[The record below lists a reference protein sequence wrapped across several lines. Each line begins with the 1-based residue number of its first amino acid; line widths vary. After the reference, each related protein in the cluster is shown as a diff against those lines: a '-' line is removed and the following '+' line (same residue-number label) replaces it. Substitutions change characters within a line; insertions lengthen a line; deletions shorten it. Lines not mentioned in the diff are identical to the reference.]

1 MIKTITSVL
10 FILLILVN
18 TSFAAQASQQW
29 ADINAQIVATNE
41 TVQATIATVNAD
53 ISNRRQAL
61 QQQLQAIKVKSL
73 QTKNSAKQLTASL
86 QKLQQ
91 QEAEL
96 KQLLVGKQKTLEKIE
111 TTVRDNAKLILIN
124 NSDNNVVS
132 VASMSIKQLQQ
143 ISTSDDFPALTDIHI
158 LNQIIL
164 DNIAQSGQLTL
175 SREMVFNRDG
185 VAVEAQVLRCG
196 DFQVIYKHGD
206 EVGFLI
212 RDAVTSS
219 LRVATYV
226 PNTTEFENINSIF
239 RLATSASNKLIIVK
253 HFPVAISGGDFINNP
268 PPVNGLWSAVTSGG
282 LFIWPI
288 ILLAIV
294 GILLVLE
301 RCLVLYRIVAN
312 GSQAVTR
319 ATELLPGKLLT
330 PAECVV
336 GAIARVAHESLEV
349 RECRMEEAILEQLP
363 RLERF
368 LQTLKIMAAIAPL
381 LGLLGTVSGII
392 QTFQVISTSGNSD
405 PKLLSAGISE
415 ALLTTEAGL
424 LVAIPLL
431 LCHHFLQLRV
441 KTIVLDMESAGA
453 AMLSPVT
460 PKDLV

>member
-1 MIKTITSVL
+1 MLAS
-10 FILLILVN
+10 
-18 TSFAAQASQQW
+18 TSFAAQTSPQW
-29 ADINAQIVATNE
+29 SDINAQIVATNE
-41 TVQATIATVNAD
+41 KVLATIATVNAD

-61 QQQLQAIKVKSL
+61 QQQLQAIKLKTL
-73 QTKNSAKQLTASL
+73 QTKNSTKQLTASL

-96 KQLLVGKQKTLEKIE
+96 KQLLLGKQKTLEKIE

-124 NSDNNVVS
+124 NSDHN
-132 VASMSIKQLQQ
+132 VASVTPMSIKQLQQ
-143 ISTSDDFPALTDIHI
+143 ISTSDDFPALADIHI

-164 DNIAQSGQLTL
+164 DNIVQSGQLTL
-175 SREMVFNRDG
+175 SREMIFNRDG
-185 VAVEAQVLRCG
+185 IAVEAQVIRCG
-196 DFQVIYKHGD
+196 NFQVIYKYGD

-212 RDAVTSS
+212 YDSVTSS
-219 LRVATYV
+219 LRVATYI
-226 PNTTEFENINSIF
+226 PNANEIININSIF
-239 RLATSASNKLIIVK
+239 KLTTNANNQLIHAD

-268 PPVNGLWSAVTSGG
+268 SPVSGLWSAVNSGG

-301 RCLVLYRIVAN
+301 RCLVLYQIVAN
-312 GSQAVTR
+312 GSQAVAH

-336 GAIARVAHESLEV
+336 GAIARVAHETLEV

-368 LQTLKIMAAIAPL
+368 LQTIKIMAAIAPL

-392 QTFQVISTSGNSD
+392 QTFQVISASGNSD

-460 PKDLV
+460 PKGLV